1 MPRSTLSN
9 PESSFLLGGN
19 NGITDVLMVT
29 HSLSIS
35 LTPFVALRSSMTH
48 SCKALYANSCSLRL
62 FSLGSSAKNS
72 GMVSKVPFPL
82 ESPFSPSALIGLA
95 GRTSVPQDPGVPSKV
110 PDAISGPGPL
120 GVFRRIGHYNTE
132 EESTYTRG
140 KIFEHGPADRNCACQ
155 ANQDLSSP

>member
-48 SCKALYANSCSLRL
+48 SCKALYANLVPCVSSHLALQRRTLEWCPRSPSLWNHL
-62 FSLGSSAKNS
+62 SL
-72 GMVSKVPFPL
+72 
-82 ESPFSPSALIGLA
+82 PSALIGLA